1 MDGNTT
7 QDSKRLK
14 SEPSSNLYKASR
26 PEDFSFHAINGKK
39 AKSVEDLDEH
49 YSKMFCALRNEIF
62 EQLVAQKAVN
72 HLAELL
78 KNATFGSVGP
88 RAKEESA
95 LASPSVPRPKLQENA
110 AKILTNEEWNL
121 WHTLEL
127 DLLSDDVIAKRYGKK
142 VPVDIK
148 KQAANEKLGLSELT
162 RVIQDDGVSKSMR
175 EKAAQLRAL
184 KAKFA
189 DGMRSIK
196 GEGAYVP
203 KNERMNI

>member
-1 MDGNTT
+1 
-7 QDSKRLK
+7 
-14 SEPSSNLYKASR
+14 
-26 PEDFSFHAINGKK
+26 
-39 AKSVEDLDEH
+39 
-49 YSKMFCALRNEIF
+49 
-62 EQLVAQKAVN
+62 
-72 HLAELL
+72 
-78 KNATFGSVGP
+78 
-88 RAKEESA
+88 
-95 LASPSVPRPKLQENA
+95 
-110 AKILTNEEWNL
+110 
-121 WHTLEL
+121 
-127 DLLSDDVIAKRYGKK
+127 
-142 VPVDIK
+142 VDIK